1 MKKFKNLTGVMEAD
15 TISKNGRNP
24 KSLTSRRNI
33 MKTVIILAFL
43 SMFTLPSFGQTEQ
56 TDYPISSYKGC
67 GIKIMENDLY
77 KEKRRIGEVNIPA
90 GWRLPTVAELECMCK
105 EKKQIGNLHIDG
117 RWPGY
122 FSSET
127 DSWGCK
133 YIINFDNCRKIY
145 YTAIAYVRLV
155 KDEEYE
161 DEPEE
166 LVVAPS
172 DIQHATSTYE
182 GCNLEIMANDLYEG
196 TESIEDIDIPEGWR
210 LPTVEELEC
219 MCRNRRFIKN
229 FTSNYYP
236 VYFTNEAND
245 RGNVYVINF
254 ENCKKKKS
262 DVAHVRLVRDR
273 NYKNPV
279 ITPPEDGLD
288 SQEVVNTTPKPVQT
302 QVEQPRQP
310 VSTPSSDL
318 KTEFYRI
325 GDDDKAML
333 AFFKRN
339 NFPKYYNL
347 FDKACKRKKSG
358 NALLGVG
365 LGTTGVGII
374 LVGIGAN
381 QAAKADDLDKAVN
394 NSFLVYFGGSLTS
407 AGGLMTL
414 GGIINCSVGA
424 SRKKHIKN
432 DFEREYF
439 GVTGYTYQPKLNF
452 GTTATGI
459 GLTLNF

>member
-1 MKKFKNLTGVMEAD
+1 MVNFFKTKHAHA
-15 TISKNGRNP
+15 SA
-24 KSLTSRRNI
+24 
-33 MKTVIILAFL
+33 MKTVVILSFL
-43 SMFTLPSFGQTEQ
+43 SLFAVPLFGQTGQ
-56 TDYPISSYKGC
+56 TDYSISSYKGC
-67 GIKIMENDLY
+67 GIKIMANDLH
-77 KEKRRIGEVNIPA
+77 GEAKKIKDINIPT
-90 GWRLPTVAELECMCK
+90 GWRLPTVKELECMCNAK
-105 EKKQIGNLHIDG
+105 NQIENLHDE
-117 RWPGY
+117 RWSPY
-122 FSSET
+122 FTSET
-127 DSWGCK
+127 ANKWGDG
-133 YIINFDNCRKIY
+133 YVVTFDNCKKGLVY
-145 YTAIAYVRLV
+145 SSTKAYVRLV
-155 KDEEYE
+155 KDDPKELPV
-161 DEPEE
+161 EPSNTQY
-166 LVVAPS
+166 AINS
-172 DIQHATSTYE
+172 YE

-196 TESIEDIDIPEGWR
+196 KESIEDIDIPEGWR
-210 LPTVEELEC
+210 LPSVEELEC
-219 MCRNRRFIKN
+219 MCRNRRFIKG
-229 FTSNYYP
+229 FSNEDEP
-236 VYFTNEAND
+236 FYFTNEAD
-245 RGNVYVINF
+245 KRGDIYVISF
-254 ENCKKKKS
+254 DDCEKKTS
-262 DVAHVRLVRDR
+262 NIAHIRLVTDG
-273 NYKNPV
+273 NYKPPV
-279 ITPPEDGLD
+279 VTPQKVSSGSKTPT
-288 SQEVVNTTPKPVQT
+288 QEVVNTTPKPAPT

-310 VSTPSSDL
+310 VSTPSNDL

-432 DFEREYF
+432 DFEREHF
-439 GVTGYTYQPKLNF
+439 GVTGYGYQPKLNF